1 VTRYRIVLE
10 YDGSGFLGWQRQS
23 GGPSV
28 QQTVEDAFA
37 KFCGH
42 TAEIVGA
49 GRTDSGVHAMGQVA
63 HVDLDRDWAPEKI
76 REALN
81 WHLKPFG
88 VQALTVEPTA
98 PEFHARFSAIRRVY
112 LYRICDRRARPVLEK
127 GRVWHVKNRLDADA
141 MAAGARRLLGH
152 HNFTSFRAGDCQAK
166 SPMKTLD
173 RFDVARR
180 GDDIEAWVEARSFLH
195 HQVRNMIGTLKL
207 VGEGKWH
214 PDDVAAALDAKD
226 RGAAGPTA
234 PPDGLYLV
242 RVDYP

>member
-1 VTRYRIVLE
+1 VTRYRLVLE
-10 YDGSGFLGWQRQS
+10 YDGAGFLGWQRQS
-23 GGPSV
+23 GGASV
-28 QQTVEDAFA
+28 QQAVEDAFA

-42 TAEIVGA
+42 AVEIVGA

-63 HVDLDRDWAPEKI
+63 HVDLERDWAPEKI

-88 VQALTVEPTA
+88 VQALTVEPAA
-98 PEFHARFSAIRRVY
+98 PGFHARFSATRRVY
-112 LYRICDRRARPVLEK
+112 LYRICDRRARPVLDK
-127 GRVWHVKNRLDADA
+127 GRVWHVKNRLDADV
-141 MAAGARRLLGH
+141 MAAGARHLLGH
-152 HNFTSFRAGDCQAK
+152 HDFTSFRAGDCQAK

-180 GDDIEAWVEARSFLH
+180 GDEIEAWVEARSFLH

-207 VGEGKWH
+207 AGEGKWH
-214 PDDVAAALDAKD
+214 PDDVAAALAAKD
-226 RGAAGPTA
+226 RSAAGPTA
-234 PPDGLYLV
+234 PPEGLYLV

>member
-1 VTRYRIVLE
+1 MVLE
-10 YDGSGFLGWQRQS
+10 YDGAGFLGWQRQS

-28 QQTVEDAFA
+28 QQAVEDAFA

-42 TAEIVGA
+42 AAEIVGA

-88 VQALTVEPTA
+88 VQALTVEPA
-98 PEFHARFSAIRRVY
+98 VPEFHARFSAIRRVY
-112 LYRICDRRARPVLEK
+112 LYRICDRRARPVLDK

-152 HNFTSFRAGDCQAK
+152 HDFTSFRAGDCQAK

-207 VGEGKWH
+207 VGEGKWR

-234 PPDGLYLV
+234 PPEGLYLV